1 MPGTRKLG
9 KTTDQ
14 RMAMLR
20 QQVTDF
26 LDKGRME
33 TTITRAKEIKPMAE
47 KMITLGKKGDLA
59 AYRQALSFITREDVA
74 NKLFK
79 ELAPSYAERN
89 GGYTRIMKLGNRKG
103 DNAPIVIMEL
113 VTEPCTPKAKKAAP
127 APKKA
132 AAPKKVEAVEEAP
145 AEETAE

>member
-26 LDKGRME
+26 LDAGRME
-33 TTITRAKEIKPMAE
+33 TTYTRAKEIGAMAE
-47 KMITLGKKGDLA
+47 KMITLGKRKDMA

-74 NKLFK
+74 KKVFDEISK
-79 ELAPSYAERN
+79 KYDGRE
-89 GGYTRIMKLGNRKG
+89 GGYTRVTRIGPRRG
-103 DNAPIVIMEL
+103 DAAEMAVLEL
-113 VTEPCTPKAKKAAP
+113 V
-127 APKKA
+127 
-132 AAPKKVEAVEEAP
+132 
-145 AEETAE
+145 